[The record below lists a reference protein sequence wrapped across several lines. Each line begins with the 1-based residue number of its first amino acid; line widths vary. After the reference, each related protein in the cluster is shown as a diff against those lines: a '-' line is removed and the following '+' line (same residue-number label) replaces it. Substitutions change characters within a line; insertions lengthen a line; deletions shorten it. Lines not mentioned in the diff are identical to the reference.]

1 MNPNPKQPP
10 ILLYTEGDD
19 SASDPSTPFLPLP
32 DLFDDDAAALAD
44 RLRRRALALHAAFH
58 AGPWPAL
65 EPLSPGLRQSLE
77 QGVLPLLQ
85 QWGPGDYA
93 EQDAALC
100 RAVGAVA
107 RHVKPLLVQ
116 GVVAPAGPGGREA
129 LLLALLTMESG
140 LEKLELFPED
150 GAALLNRVDVS
161 LSLDALALV
170 LAGCA
175 TGPAAARTVLRGGGG
190 GGGGR

>member
-1 MNPNPKQPP
+1 M
-10 ILLYTEGDD
+10 
-19 SASDPSTPFLPLP
+19 
-32 DLFDDDAAALAD
+32 
-44 RLRRRALALHAAFH
+44 
-58 AGPWPAL
+58 
-65 EPLSPGLRQSLE
+65 
-77 QGVLPLLQ
+77 Q
-85 QWGPGDYA
+85 QWGPGYHA

-100 RAVGAVA
+100 RAAGAVA

-116 GVVAPAGPGGREA
+116 GAVAPAGPGGREA
-129 LLLALLTMESG
+129 LFLALLTMESG

-175 TGPAAARTVLRGGGG
+175 TGPAAARAVLRGGGEAGG

>member
-1 MNPNPKQPP
+1 MNPSPHSP
-10 ILLYTEGDD
+10 LSHTEGD
-19 SASDPSTPFLPLP
+19 ATTPFLPLP
-32 DLFDDDAAALAD
+32 DLFDADAAAAALAD
-44 RLRRRALALHAAFH
+44 RLRRRAPVLHAAFE

-65 EPLSPGLRQSLE
+65 EPLSPGLRLSLE

-85 QWGPGDYA
+85 QWVPRDPA

-116 GVVAPAGPGGREA
+116 GAVVPVALSGREA
-129 LLLALLTMESG
+129 LFLALLTMESG

-161 LSLDALALV
+161 LGLDALALV
-170 LAGCA
+170 LAGCVM
-175 TGPAAARTVLRGGGG
+175 GPAAARALLRGGGG
-190 GGGGR
+190 GGGAR